1 MKKVLLFIAIA
12 LLFTGASVG
21 AYAWWDSLEQ
31 NRDETLEI
39 GYGVRLSVDSELQ
52 DTRELVPA
60 GSFYAAYEADYTTQY
75 VFQYALSL
83 EEPLKTGMVANL
95 SVDITDFVLGLYTY
109 GFNNV
114 SSVLSIDVNG
124 LEEDANGS
132 WTIENAFTENDNT
145 ETITI
150 TLTLADNGEAF
161 ADHYSQVAGQTPT
174 FNVSF
179 LVENA
184 SSSLAP
190 ANPLA

>member
-1 MKKVLLFIAIA
+1 MKKVFLFIALA
-12 LLFTGASVG
+12 LLFMGATVG

-39 GYGVRLSVDSELQ
+39 GYGVRLVVDSELQ

-75 VFQYALSL
+75 VFEYELSL
-83 EEPLKTGMVANL
+83 EEPLKTGMLANL
-95 SVDITDFVLGLYTY
+95 SVDLSDFVMGLYEH
-109 GFNNV
+109 GFNNP

-124 LEEDANGS
+124 LVEDANGS
-132 WTIENAFTENDNT
+132 WTIANAFTDSDNL

-150 TLTLADNGEAF
+150 TFTLASNGEAF
-161 ADHYSQVAGQTPT
+161 ADHYAAVAGQTPS

-190 ANPLA
+190 ENPLA

>member
-1 MKKVLLFIAIA
+1 MKKVFLFIALA
-12 LLFTGASVG
+12 LLFMGASVG

-60 GSFYAAYEADYTTQY
+60 GSFYAAYEADYTTLY
-75 VFQYALSL
+75 VFEYKLSL

-95 SVDITDFVLGLYTY
+95 SVDITSFVLGLYSF

-124 LEEDANGS
+124 LTEDANGS
-132 WTIENAFTENDNT
+132 WTVLDAFTDSDNT
-145 ETITI
+145 ETITV
-150 TLTLADNGEAF
+150 TLTLADNGEDF
-161 ADHYSQVAGQTPT
+161 AEHYSQVAGQTPA

-184 SSSLAP
+184 SSSEAP